1 MIRLNLNHLMFV
13 LAFESFSTTGAGAL
27 DNSWMQNLSTISF
40 LSFDHIPGG
49 VLVVRKGEST
59 KQYPHTARCVST
71 PQYQP
76 EGFVI
81 TEGYPQ
87 AEASPTVQVLG

>member
-13 LAFESFSTTGAGAL
+13 LANESFSTTGAGAL
-27 DNSWMQNLSTISF
+27 DNSSTISF
-40 LSFDHIPGG
+40 LCFDHIPGG

-87 AEASPTVQVLG
+87 AEASSTVQVLG